1 MPTKILLEY
10 FYLCKVYKVDCSKAA
25 YKNINT
31 KWETIPSFWYLL
43 GSSNS
48 KLKCMLLEAKIALH
62 YVTKISGD
70 ATSTSHARNSWAT
83 RYLSKSQHDKVKITR
98 EEWMMMFSFS
108 LFIKNLVHQRS
119 LVAAAALASSA
130 GGLHRVK
137 FPGSQQ
143 NLGTPRIQ
151 AKIMHRRQSVF
162 SASNGG

>member
-1 MPTKILLEY
+1 MLNKILLEY
-10 FYLCKVYKVDCSKAA
+10 FCKVYKVYCGKAA

-43 GSSNS
+43 GSSSS

-62 YVTKISGD
+62 YVTKISSD